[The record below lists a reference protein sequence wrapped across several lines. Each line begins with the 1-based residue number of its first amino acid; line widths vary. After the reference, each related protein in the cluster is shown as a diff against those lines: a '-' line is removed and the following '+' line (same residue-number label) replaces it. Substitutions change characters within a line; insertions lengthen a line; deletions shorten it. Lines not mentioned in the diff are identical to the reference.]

1 MRNILFKLWGTHV
14 LGVPVLVTVIVGM
27 ERNELQYGVASDGD
41 ALKRLAKL
49 SKVSILHAVAACEG
63 EIAVAAIGKTAAKR
77 NVAARMGF
85 MLSMIM

>member
-1 MRNILFKLWGTHV
+1 
-14 LGVPVLVTVIVGM
+14 
-27 ERNELQYGVASDGD
+27 
-41 ALKRLAKL
+41 LKRLAKL